1 MKNVGRFFLTALA
14 LVLVSPLFI
23 ACGDDEIDGC
33 GLTVVVKDATDASKR
48 LAGAEITIS
57 KEAGDVRR
65 TGTSDVNGEAYF
77 FFDNEAIFDID
88 VTYSYIDSTIS
99 PDPLTRRGKSTV
111 RLKYNETVSKD
122 VLVAE

>member
-1 MKNVGRFFLTALA
+1 MKTIGRFFLTVLA
-14 LVLVSPLFI
+14 LMLVSPLFM

-33 GLTVVVKDATDASKR
+33 GLTVVVKDATNASKR
-48 LAGAEITIS
+48 LTGAQITIS

-77 FFDNEAIFDID
+77 FLDNEVIFDID

-99 PDPLTRRGKSTV
+99 PDPQVRRGKSTV
-111 RLKYNETVSKD
+111 RLKYNETITKD

>member
-1 MKNVGRFFLTALA
+1 MKTIGRFFLTVLA
-14 LVLVSPLFI
+14 LMLVSPLFM

-33 GLTVVVKDATDASKR
+33 GLTVVVKDATNASKR
-48 LAGAEITIS
+48 LTGAQITIS
-57 KEAGDVRR
+57 KGAGDVRR

-88 VTYSYIDSTIS
+88 VTYSYIDTNIS
-99 PDPLTRRGKSTV
+99 PEPQERRGKSTV
-111 RLKYNETVSKD
+111 RLKYNETVTKD

>member
-1 MKNVGRFFLTALA
+1 MKTIGRFFLTVLA
-14 LVLVSPLFI
+14 LMLVSPLFM

-33 GLTVVVKDATDASKR
+33 GLTVVVKDATNTSKR
-48 LAGAEITIS
+48 LTGAQITIS

-99 PDPLTRRGKSTV
+99 PDPQVRRGKSTV
-111 RLKYNETVSKD
+111 RLKYNETITKD

>member
-65 TGTSDVNGEAYF
+65 TGTSDANGEAYF

-99 PDPLTRRGKSTV
+99 PDPLIRRGKSTV

>member
-1 MKNVGRFFLTALA
+1 MKTIGRFFLTVLA
-14 LVLVSPLFI
+14 LMLVSPLFM

-33 GLTVVVKDATDASKR
+33 GLTVVVKDTTNASKR
-48 LAGAEITIS
+48 LTGAQITIS

-99 PDPLTRRGKSTV
+99 PDPQVRRGKSTV
-111 RLKYNETVSKD
+111 RLKYNETITKD